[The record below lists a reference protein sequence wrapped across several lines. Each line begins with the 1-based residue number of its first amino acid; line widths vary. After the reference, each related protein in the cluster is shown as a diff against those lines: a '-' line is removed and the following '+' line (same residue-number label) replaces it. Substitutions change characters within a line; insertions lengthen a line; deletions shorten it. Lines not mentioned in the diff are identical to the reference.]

1 MTKATPGPPPATGAW
16 RPGDPPG
23 RRQFVTL
30 FDEPDGPLRLEL
42 GGTLSPV
49 VVAYET
55 WGELDRAKG
64 NAVLIAHA
72 LTGDSHA
79 AGPAGPGHRYP
90 GWWDH
95 SIGPG
100 KDIDTNR
107 WFVVCPNVLGGCQGT
122 TGPAS
127 PAPDGR
133 PYGSRFPTITIRDQV
148 AVEAALAD
156 ALGIERWAGVVGGS
170 MGGMRALEWAVG
182 HPDRL
187 KQAVVVACGAAA
199 SAEEIGL
206 CSVQIEAIR
215 ADPAFRGGD
224 YHDAAPGEGPH
235 RGMGIAR
242 RIGHLSYRS
251 EPELNTRFGR
261 TPQPGEDPLVPRGGV
276 PVAGAGAAGD
286 GSVAGSGTAE
296 AGNAAAG
303 NAAGEA
309 GNVVEAGSAGRQ
321 PGRYAVE
328 SYLDHHADK
337 LARRFDA
344 GSYVVLSEA
353 MNHHDVG
360 RGRGGL
366 AAALGGVRCRVAV
379 AGIDSDRLYPLRLQ
393 QELVELLPGPPE
405 LTVIHSMY
413 GHDSFLIES
422 EAVGAFI
429 RAALE
434 GEDRVAGGDVAG
446 SGPPAGALPGSGPA
460 DGRDPAGRTLGQ
472 DPAPAR
478 SAAVGSIAPP
488 RSAAAGYVA
497 PARSAAVGYIY
508 CR

>member
-1 MTKATPGPPPATGAW
+1 MTAATPGPPPATGAW

-30 FDEPDGPLRLEL
+30 FDQPENPLRLEL

-55 WGELDRAKG
+55 WGELDRPRG
-64 NAVLIAHA
+64 NAVLVAHA

-122 TGPAS
+122 TGPSS

-156 ALGIERWAGVVGGS
+156 ALGIERWAAVIGGS

-187 KQAVVVACGAAA
+187 ERSVVVACGAAA
-199 SAEEIGL
+199 SAEQIGL
-206 CSVQIEAIR
+206 CAVQNEAIR

-224 YHDAAPGEGPH
+224 YYDAGPGEGPH
-235 RGMGIAR
+235 RGMGLAR

-251 EPELNTRFGR
+251 EPELALRFGR
-261 TPQPGEDPLVPRGGV
+261 APQPGEDPL
-276 PVAGAGAAGD
+276 A
-286 GSVAGSGTAE
+286 TAE
-296 AGNAAAG
+296 AAAAEG
-303 NAAGEA
+303 H
-309 GNVVEAGSAGRQ
+309 
-321 PGRYAVE
+321 GRYAVE

-360 RGRGGL
+360 RDRGGL
-366 AAALGGVRCRVAV
+366 AAALGGVRCKVAI
-379 AGIDSDRLYPLRLQ
+379 AGIDSDRLYPLYQ
-393 QELVELLPGPPE
+393 QREIAELLPGRPE
-405 LTVIHSMY
+405 VTVISAMY

-429 RAALE
+429 RVALE
-434 GEDRVAGGDVAG
+434 GEGAGGVAEER
-446 SGPPAGALPGSGPA
+446 AG
-460 DGRDPAGRTLGQ
+460 
-472 DPAPAR
+472 
-478 SAAVGSIAPP
+478 
-488 RSAAAGYVA
+488 
-497 PARSAAVGYIY
+497 
-508 CR
+508 

>member
-1 MTKATPGPPPATGAW
+1 MHGDEMTAATPGPPPATGAW

-23 RRQFVTL
+23 HRQFVTL
-30 FDEPDGPLRLEL
+30 FDGPDGPLRLEL

-55 WGELDRAKG
+55 WGELDRSKS

-107 WFVVCPNVLGGCQGT
+107 WLVVCPNVLGGCQGT
-122 TGPAS
+122 TGPSS
-127 PAPDGR
+127 PAADGR

-148 AVEAALAD
+148 AVEVALAD
-156 ALGIERWAGVVGGS
+156 ALGIERWAAVVGGS
-170 MGGMRALEWAVG
+170 MGGMRALEWAAG
-182 HPDRL
+182 YPERL
-187 KQAVVVACGAAA
+187 ERAVVVACGAAA

-206 CSVQIEAIR
+206 CSVQNEAIR

-224 YHDAAPGEGPH
+224 YYDAAPGEGPH

-261 TPQPGEDPLVPRGGV
+261 TPQPGEDPL
-276 PVAGAGAAGD
+276 AGARTERATD
-286 GSVAGSGTAE
+286 GPSAPEAGSGP
-296 AGNAAAG
+296 GG
-303 NAAGEA
+303 H
-309 GNVVEAGSAGRQ
+309 
-321 PGRYAVE
+321 GRYAVE

-366 AAALGGVRCRVAV
+366 AAALGSVRCKVSV

-393 QELVELLPGPPE
+393 QELVERLPGRPE
-405 LTVIHSMY
+405 LTVISSMY

-422 EAVGAFI
+422 EAVGRFI

-434 GEDRVAGGDVAG
+434 DHRDNRVVGDATEERAG
-446 SGPPAGALPGSGPA
+446 
-460 DGRDPAGRTLGQ
+460 
-472 DPAPAR
+472 
-478 SAAVGSIAPP
+478 
-488 RSAAAGYVA
+488 
-497 PARSAAVGYIY
+497 
-508 CR
+508 

>member
-1 MTKATPGPPPATGAW
+1 MTTASPGPPPATGAW

-23 RRQFVTL
+23 HRQFVTL
-30 FDEPDGPLRLEL
+30 FGDEPLRLEF
-42 GGTLSPV
+42 GAALSPV

-55 WGELDRAKG
+55 WGELDRARS
-64 NAVLIAHA
+64 NAVLVAHA

-79 AGPAGPGHRYP
+79 AGPSGPGHRHA

-100 KDIDTNR
+100 QDIDTNR

-122 TGPAS
+122 TGPS
-127 PAPDGR
+127 SIAPDGS

-148 AVEAALAD
+148 AVEVALAD
-156 ALGIERWAGVVGGS
+156 HLGIDRWAAVIGGS

-182 HPDRL
+182 YPDRL
-187 KQAVVVACGAAA
+187 ERAVVVACGAAA
-199 SAEEIGL
+199 SAEQIAL
-206 CSVQIEAIR
+206 CSVQNEAIR
-215 ADPAFRGGD
+215 ADPAWKGGD
-224 YHDAAPGEGPH
+224 YYGAGPGAGPH

-242 RIGHLSYRS
+242 RIGHISYRS
-251 EPELNTRFGR
+251 ELELDTRFGR
-261 TPQPGEDPLVPRGGV
+261 APQPGEDPFG
-276 PVAGAGAAGD
+276 GAGPGSAAGD
-286 GSVAGSGTAE
+286 RSAGR
-296 AGNAAAG
+296 AGGHAAAG
-303 NAAGEA
+303 HGPAGRAGGDAAAGH
-309 GNVVEAGSAGRQ
+309 GPAGRA
-321 PGRYAVE
+321 GRYAVE

-366 AAALGGVRCRVAV
+366 AAALSRVRCRAAV

-393 QELVELLPGPPE
+393 QELCDLLPGQPE
-405 LTVIHSMY
+405 LTVVHSLY

-422 EAVGAFI
+422 DQVGSFI

-434 GEDRVAGGDVAG
+434 DEEGG
-446 SGPPAGALPGSGPA
+446 AGAGVA
-460 DGRDPAGRTLGQ
+460 QER
-472 DPAPAR
+472 
-478 SAAVGSIAPP
+478 VG
-488 RSAAAGYVA
+488 
-497 PARSAAVGYIY
+497 
-508 CR
+508 

>member
-1 MTKATPGPPPATGAW
+1 MTAASPGPPPATGAW
-16 RPGDPPG
+16 RPDDPPG
-23 RRQFVTL
+23 RRRFVTL
-30 FDEPDGPLRLEL
+30 FDQLGRPLELEL
-42 GGTLSPV
+42 GGTLAPV

-55 WGELDRAKG
+55 WGELDRARS
-64 NAVLIAHA
+64 NAVLVAHA

-100 KDIDTNR
+100 KDIDSNR

-122 TGPAS
+122 TGPS
-127 PAPDGR
+127 SLAPDGR
-133 PYGSRFPTITIRDQV
+133 RYGSRFPRITIRDQV

-156 ALGIERWAGVVGGS
+156 ALGIERWAAVIGGS

-187 KQAVVVACGAAA
+187 ERAVVVACGAAA
-199 SAEEIGL
+199 SAEQIAL
-206 CSVQIEAIR
+206 CSVQNEAIR
-215 ADPAFRGGD
+215 ADPAWRDGD
-224 YHDAAPGEGPH
+224 YYDAAPGEGPH

-251 EPELNTRFGR
+251 EPELAARFGR
-261 TPQPGEDPLVPRGGV
+261 APQ
-276 PVAGAGAAGD
+276 
-286 GSVAGSGTAE
+286 
-296 AGNAAAG
+296 
-303 NAAGEA
+303 AGE
-309 GNVVEAGSAGRQ
+309 EAPGT
-321 PGRYAVE
+321 GRYSVE

-366 AAALGGVRCRVAV
+366 AAALGRVRCRVAL
-379 AGIDSDRLYPLRLQ
+379 AGIDSDRLYPLYLQ
-393 QELVELLPGPPE
+393 REMAELLPGRPE
-405 LTVIHSMY
+405 VTVIHSLY

-434 GEDRVAGGDVAG
+434 DGA
-446 SGPPAGALPGSGPA
+446 SGAGAGVA
-460 DGRDPAGRTLGQ
+460 TEQAG
-472 DPAPAR
+472 
-478 SAAVGSIAPP
+478 
-488 RSAAAGYVA
+488 
-497 PARSAAVGYIY
+497 
-508 CR
+508 

>member
-1 MTKATPGPPPATGAW
+1 M
-16 RPGDPPG
+16 
-23 RRQFVTL
+23 
-30 FDEPDGPLRLEL
+30 EL

-55 WGELDRAKG
+55 WGEPDRARD
-64 NAVLIAHA
+64 NAVLVAHA

-79 AGPAGPGHRYP
+79 AGPAGPGHRFP

-122 TGPAS
+122 TGPS
-127 PAPDGR
+127 SIAPDGR
-133 PYGSRFPTITIRDQV
+133 PYGGRFPRITIRDQV
-148 AVEAALAD
+148 VVEAALAEY
-156 ALGIERWAGVVGGS
+156 LGIERWAAVIGGS

-182 HPDRL
+182 YPDRVER
-187 KQAVVVACGAAA
+187 AVVVACGAAA
-199 SAEEIGL
+199 SAEQIAL
-206 CSVQIEAIR
+206 CAVQNEAIR
-215 ADPAFRGGD
+215 ADPGWRGGD
-224 YHDAAPGEGPH
+224 YYDAGPGEGPH
-235 RGMGIAR
+235 RGMGVAR

-251 EPELNTRFGR
+251 EEELAARFGR
-261 TPQPGEDPLVPRGGV
+261 SPQPGEDPLV
-276 PVAGAGAAGD
+276 AAEVGI
-286 GSVAGSGTAE
+286 AE
-296 AGNAAAG
+296 
-303 NAAGEA
+303 
-309 GNVVEAGSAGRQ
+309 RQ
-321 PGRYAVE
+321 GRYAVE

-366 AAALGGVRCRVAV
+366 AAALGRVRCRVAI
-379 AGIDSDRLYPLRLQ
+379 AGIDSDRLYPLYLQ
-393 QELVELLPGPPE
+393 QEMAELLPGQPE
-405 LTVIHSMY
+405 VTVVRSLY

-434 GEDRVAGGDVAG
+434 DE
-446 SGPPAGALPGSGPA
+446 
-460 DGRDPAGRTLGQ
+460 
-472 DPAPAR
+472 
-478 SAAVGSIAPP
+478 
-488 RSAAAGYVA
+488 AAAQVRAG
-497 PARSAAVGYIY
+497 
-508 CR
+508 

>member
-1 MTKATPGPPPATGAW
+1 MHGDEMTAATPGPPPATGAW

-30 FDEPDGPLRLEL
+30 FDQPENPLRLEL

-55 WGELDRAKG
+55 WGELVRPRG
-64 NAVLIAHA
+64 NAVLVAHA

-122 TGPAS
+122 TGPSS

-156 ALGIERWAGVVGGS
+156 ALGIERWAAVIGGS

-187 KQAVVVACGAAA
+187 ERSVVVACGAAA
-199 SAEEIGL
+199 SAEQIGL
-206 CSVQIEAIR
+206 CAVQNEAIR

-224 YHDAAPGEGPH
+224 YYDAGPGEGPH
-235 RGMGIAR
+235 RGMGLAR

-251 EPELNTRFGR
+251 EPELALRFGR
-261 TPQPGEDPLVPRGGV
+261 APQPGEDPL
-276 PVAGAGAAGD
+276 A
-286 GSVAGSGTAE
+286 TAE
-296 AGNAAAG
+296 AAAAEG
-303 NAAGEA
+303 H
-309 GNVVEAGSAGRQ
+309 
-321 PGRYAVE
+321 GRYAVE

-360 RGRGGL
+360 RDRGGL
-366 AAALGGVRCRVAV
+366 AAALGGVRCKVAI
-379 AGIDSDRLYPLRLQ
+379 AGIDSDRLYPLYQ
-393 QELVELLPGPPE
+393 QREIAELLPGRPE
-405 LTVIHSMY
+405 VTVISAMY

-434 GEDRVAGGDVAG
+434 DDE
-446 SGPPAGALPGSGPA
+446 SGAGAG
-460 DGRDPAGRTLGQ
+460 DGVEERAG
-472 DPAPAR
+472 
-478 SAAVGSIAPP
+478 
-488 RSAAAGYVA
+488 
-497 PARSAAVGYIY
+497 
-508 CR
+508 

>member
-1 MTKATPGPPPATGAW
+1 MQGDEMTTASPGPPPATAAW

-23 RRQFVTL
+23 HRQFVTL
-30 FDEPDGPLRLEL
+30 FDDEPLRLEM

-55 WGELDRAKG
+55 WGELDRPRS

-79 AGPAGPGHRYP
+79 AGPPGPGHRYT

-100 KDIDTNR
+100 KDIDTNE

-122 TGPAS
+122 TGPS
-127 PAPDGR
+127 SIAPDGR

-148 AVEAALAD
+148 VVEAALSD
-156 ALGIERWAGVVGGS
+156 ALGIERWAAVVGGS

-182 HPDRL
+182 YPDRL
-187 KQAVVVACGAAA
+187 ERAIVVACGAAA
-199 SAEEIGL
+199 SAEQIGL
-206 CSVQIEAIR
+206 CAVQIEAIR
-215 ADPAFRGGD
+215 ADPGWRGGD
-224 YHDAAPGEGPH
+224 YYDAGPGEGPH

-251 EPELNTRFGR
+251 EPELAARFGR
-261 TPQPGEDPLVPRGGV
+261 SPQPGEDAFR
-276 PVAGAGAAGD
+276 
-286 GSVAGSGTAE
+286 E
-296 AGNAAAG
+296 
-303 NAAGEA
+303 
-309 GNVVEAGSAGRQ
+309 
-321 PGRYAVE
+321 GRYAVE

-360 RGRGGL
+360 RERGGL
-366 AAALGGVRCRVAV
+366 AEALGRVRCKVSI
-379 AGIDSDRLYPLRLQ
+379 AGIDSDRLYPLYLQ
-393 QELVELLPGPPE
+393 REMAELLPGRPDV
-405 LTVIHSMY
+405 TVVHSLY

-429 RAALE
+429 RKALE
-434 GEDRVAGGDVAG
+434 DDDTAEAK
-446 SGPPAGALPGSGPA
+446 
-460 DGRDPAGRTLGQ
+460 
-472 DPAPAR
+472 
-478 SAAVGSIAPP
+478 VG
-488 RSAAAGYVA
+488 
-497 PARSAAVGYIY
+497 
-508 CR
+508 

>member
-1 MTKATPGPPPATGAW
+1 MHGDEMTAATPGPPPATGAW
-16 RPGDPPG
+16 RPGDPAG
-23 RRQFVTL
+23 HRQFVTL
-30 FDEPDGPLRLEL
+30 FEDQPLELEL

-55 WGELDRAKG
+55 WGQLDRAKG

-100 KDIDTNR
+100 KDIDTDR

-122 TGPAS
+122 TGPSS

-148 AVEAALAD
+148 AVEVALAD
-156 ALGIERWAGVVGGS
+156 ALGIERWAAVVGGS

-182 HPDRL
+182 CPDRL
-187 KQAVVVACGAAA
+187 ERAVVVACGAAA

-206 CSVQIEAIR
+206 CSVQNEAIR
-215 ADPAFRGGD
+215 ADPAFRNGD
-224 YHDAAPGEGPH
+224 YYDAAPGQGPH

-261 TPQPGEDPLVPRGGV
+261 APQRGEDAP
-276 PVAGAGAAGD
+276 GA
-286 GSVAGSGTAE
+286 
-296 AGNAAAG
+296 
-303 NAAGEA
+303 
-309 GNVVEAGSAGRQ
+309 
-321 PGRYAVE
+321 GRYAVE

-366 AAALGGVRCRVAV
+366 AAALGGVRCKVSV

-393 QELVELLPGPPE
+393 QELVELLPGAPE

-422 EAVGAFI
+422 DAVGAFI

-434 GEDRVAGGDVAG
+434 DGE
-446 SGPPAGALPGSGPA
+446 SGAGAA
-460 DGRDPAGRTLGQ
+460 EERAG
-472 DPAPAR
+472 
-478 SAAVGSIAPP
+478 
-488 RSAAAGYVA
+488 
-497 PARSAAVGYIY
+497 
-508 CR
+508 

>member
-1 MTKATPGPPPATGAW
+1 MQGDEMTAASPGPPPATGAW

-30 FDEPDGPLRLEL
+30 FEPPDGPLELEL
-42 GGTLSPV
+42 GETLSPV

-55 WGELDRAKG
+55 WGELDRATG

-122 TGPAS
+122 TGPSS

-156 ALGIERWAGVVGGS
+156 ALGIERWAAVIGGS
-170 MGGMRALEWAVG
+170 MGGMRALEWAVA

-187 KQAVVVACGAAA
+187 ERAVVVACGAAA

-206 CSVQIEAIR
+206 CSVQNEAIR

-224 YHDAAPGEGPH
+224 YYDAAPGEGPH

-261 TPQPGEDPLVPRGGV
+261 APQPGE
-276 PVAGAGAAGD
+276 
-286 GSVAGSGTAE
+286 E
-296 AGNAAAG
+296 AFGH
-303 NAAGEA
+303 
-309 GNVVEAGSAGRQ
+309 
-321 PGRYAVE
+321 GRYAVE

-366 AAALGGVRCRVAV
+366 AAALGSVRSKVSV

-393 QELVELLPGPPE
+393 QELVALLPGPPE
-405 LTVIHSMY
+405 LTVISSMY

-422 EAVGAFI
+422 DAVGAFI

-434 GEDRVAGGDVAG
+434 DDVGGAGQERAG
-446 SGPPAGALPGSGPA
+446 
-460 DGRDPAGRTLGQ
+460 
-472 DPAPAR
+472 
-478 SAAVGSIAPP
+478 
-488 RSAAAGYVA
+488 
-497 PARSAAVGYIY
+497 
-508 CR
+508 

>member
-1 MTKATPGPPPATGAW
+1 MTAATPGPPPATGAW

-30 FDEPDGPLRLEL
+30 FDDPDGPLRLEF

-55 WGELDRAKG
+55 WGELDRARG

-187 KQAVVVACGAAA
+187 ERAVVVACGAAA

-235 RGMGIAR
+235 RGMGVAR

-261 TPQPGEDPLVPRGGV
+261 TPQPGED
-276 PVAGAGAAGD
+276 AF
-286 GSVAGSGTAE
+286 
-296 AGNAAAG
+296 
-303 NAAGEA
+303 GE
-309 GNVVEAGSAGRQ
+309 
-321 PGRYAVE
+321 GRYAVE

-366 AAALGGVRCRVAV
+366 AAALGGVRCRMAV

-393 QELVELLPGPPE
+393 RELVERLPGPPE

-429 RAALE
+429 RVALE
-434 GEDRVAGGDVAG
+434 GEERVAGGGVAEER
-446 SGPPAGALPGSGPA
+446 AG
-460 DGRDPAGRTLGQ
+460 
-472 DPAPAR
+472 
-478 SAAVGSIAPP
+478 
-488 RSAAAGYVA
+488 
-497 PARSAAVGYIY
+497 
-508 CR
+508 

>member
-1 MTKATPGPPPATGAW
+1 MQGDEMTTATPGPPPATGAW

-23 RRQFVTL
+23 HRQFVTL
-30 FDEPDGPLRLEL
+30 FGDEPMRLEL

-55 WGELDRAKG
+55 WGTLDRSRS

-100 KDIDTNR
+100 KDIDTNE

-122 TGPAS
+122 TGPSS

-133 PYGSRFPTITIRDQV
+133 PFGSRFPTTTIRDQV
-148 AVEAALAD
+148 VVEAALAD
-156 ALGIERWAGVVGGS
+156 VLGLERWAAVIGGS

-182 HPDRL
+182 DPDRL
-187 KQAVVVACGAAA
+187 DRAVVVACGASA
-199 SAEEIGL
+199 SAEQIGL
-206 CSVQIEAIR
+206 CSVQNEAIR
-215 ADPAFRGGD
+215 ADPGWRGGD
-224 YHDAAPGEGPH
+224 YYDAGPGDGPH

-251 EPELNTRFGR
+251 EPELAARFGR
-261 TPQPGEDPLVPRGGV
+261 SPQPGED
-276 PVAGAGAAGD
+276 AFGD
-286 GSVAGSGTAE
+286 
-296 AGNAAAG
+296 
-303 NAAGEA
+303 
-309 GNVVEAGSAGRQ
+309 
-321 PGRYAVE
+321 GRYAVE
-328 SYLDHHADK
+328 SYLDHQAEK

-366 AAALGGVRCRVAV
+366 AEALARVRCKVAI
-379 AGIDSDRLYPLRLQ
+379 AGIDSDRLYPLYLQ
-393 QELVELLPGPPE
+393 QEMAELLPGRPDV
-405 LTVIHSMY
+405 TVIHSLY

-429 RAALE
+429 RRALE
-434 GEDRVAGGDVAG
+434 DDTGSARERAG
-446 SGPPAGALPGSGPA
+446 
-460 DGRDPAGRTLGQ
+460 
-472 DPAPAR
+472 
-478 SAAVGSIAPP
+478 
-488 RSAAAGYVA
+488 
-497 PARSAAVGYIY
+497 
-508 CR
+508 

>member
-1 MTKATPGPPPATGAW
+1 MTTATPGPPPATGAW

-30 FDEPDGPLRLEL
+30 FAGADGPLELEF

-55 WGELDRAKG
+55 WGELDRSRS
-64 NAVLIAHA
+64 NAVLVAHA

-79 AGPAGPGHRYP
+79 AGPAGPGHRFP

-122 TGPAS
+122 TGPS
-127 PAPDGR
+127 SVAPDGR
-133 PYGSRFPTITIRDQV
+133 PYGSRFPRITIRDQV
-148 AVEAALAD
+148 TEEAALAD
-156 ALGIERWAGVVGGS
+156 ALGIDRWAAVIGGS

-182 HPDRL
+182 YPDRL
-187 KQAVVVACGAAA
+187 ERAVVVACGAAA
-199 SAEEIGL
+199 SAEQIGL
-206 CSVQIEAIR
+206 CSVQNEAIR
-215 ADPAFRGGD
+215 ADPGWRGGD
-224 YHDAAPGEGPH
+224 YHDAGPGEGPH

-251 EPELNTRFGR
+251 EPELATRFGR
-261 TPQPGEDPLVPRGGV
+261 APQPDEDP
-276 PVAGAGAAGD
+276 GD
-286 GSVAGSGTAE
+286 G
-296 AGNAAAG
+296 
-303 NAAGEA
+303 
-309 GNVVEAGSAGRQ
+309 
-321 PGRYAVE
+321 GRYAVE

-366 AAALGGVRCRVAV
+366 AAALGRVRCKMAI
-379 AGIDSDRLYPLRLQ
+379 AGIDSDRLYPLYLQ
-393 QELVELLPGPPE
+393 QEMAALLPGPPE
-405 LTVIHSMY
+405 VTVVHSLY

-434 GEDRVAGGDVAG
+434 EEADACERAG
-446 SGPPAGALPGSGPA
+446 
-460 DGRDPAGRTLGQ
+460 
-472 DPAPAR
+472 
-478 SAAVGSIAPP
+478 
-488 RSAAAGYVA
+488 
-497 PARSAAVGYIY
+497 
-508 CR
+508 

>member
-1 MTKATPGPPPATGAW
+1 MHGDEMTAATPGPPPATGAW
-16 RPGDPPG
+16 RPGDPVG
-23 RRQFVTL
+23 RRLFLTL
-30 FDEPDGPLRLEL
+30 FAPPDGPLELEL

-55 WGELDRAKG
+55 CGELDRSRA

-122 TGPAS
+122 TGPSSVA
-127 PAPDGR
+127 ADGR
-133 PYGSRFPTITIRDQV
+133 PYGSRFPRITIRDQV

-156 ALGIERWAGVVGGS
+156 ALEIERWAAVIGGS

-182 HPDRL
+182 YPERL
-187 KQAVVVACGAAA
+187 ERAVVVACGAAA
-199 SAEEIGL
+199 SAEQIGL
-206 CSVQIEAIR
+206 CAVQNEAIR

-251 EPELNTRFGR
+251 EPELAARFGR
-261 TPQPGEDPLVPRGGV
+261 APQPGEDPLA
-276 PVAGAGAAGD
+276 VAVTG
-286 GSVAGSGTAE
+286 GSGGAE
-296 AGNAAAG
+296 PP
-303 NAAGEA
+303 
-309 GNVVEAGSAGRQ
+309 R
-321 PGRYAVE
+321 RYAIE

-366 AAALGGVRCRVAV
+366 AAALGRVRCRVSV

-393 QELVELLPGPPE
+393 RELAELLPGRPE
-405 LTVIHSMY
+405 VRVVSSLY

-429 RAALE
+429 RAALDDE
-434 GEDRVAGGDVAG
+434 GG
-446 SGPPAGALPGSGPA
+446 AGAGVA
-460 DGRDPAGRTLGQ
+460 EERAG
-472 DPAPAR
+472 
-478 SAAVGSIAPP
+478 
-488 RSAAAGYVA
+488 
-497 PARSAAVGYIY
+497 
-508 CR
+508 

>member
-1 MTKATPGPPPATGAW
+1 MTAASPDPPPATGAW

-23 RRQFVTL
+23 RRRFVTL
-30 FDEPDGPLRLEL
+30 FADPARPLRLEF

-49 VVAYET
+49 MVAYET
-55 WGELDRAKG
+55 WGELDRAQG
-64 NAVLIAHA
+64 NAVLVAHA

-122 TGPAS
+122 TGPS
-127 PAPDGR
+127 SEAPDGR

-148 AVEAALAD
+148 TVEAALAEV
-156 ALGIERWAGVVGGS
+156 LGIERWAAVIGGS

-187 KQAVVVACGAAA
+187 ERAVVVACGAAA
-199 SAEEIGL
+199 SAEQIAL
-206 CSVQIEAIR
+206 CSIQNDAIR
-215 ADPAFRGGD
+215 ADPTFRGGD
-224 YHDAAPGEGPH
+224 YYDAGPGEGPH

-251 EPELNTRFGR
+251 ESELAMRFGR
-261 TPQPGEDPLVPRGGV
+261 APQPGEDPY
-276 PVAGAGAAGD
+276 AG
-286 GSVAGSGTAE
+286 
-296 AGNAAAG
+296 
-303 NAAGEA
+303 
-309 GNVVEAGSAGRQ
+309 
-321 PGRYAVE
+321 GRYAVE

-366 AAALGGVRCRVAV
+366 AHALGGVRCTVAL
-379 AGIDSDRLYPLRLQ
+379 AGIDSDRLYPLYQ
-393 QELVELLPGPPE
+393 QREIAALLPGGPE
-405 LTVIHSMY
+405 VTVIESLY

-434 GEDRVAGGDVAG
+434 DGGGVRAEERAG
-446 SGPPAGALPGSGPA
+446 
-460 DGRDPAGRTLGQ
+460 
-472 DPAPAR
+472 
-478 SAAVGSIAPP
+478 
-488 RSAAAGYVA
+488 
-497 PARSAAVGYIY
+497 
-508 CR
+508 